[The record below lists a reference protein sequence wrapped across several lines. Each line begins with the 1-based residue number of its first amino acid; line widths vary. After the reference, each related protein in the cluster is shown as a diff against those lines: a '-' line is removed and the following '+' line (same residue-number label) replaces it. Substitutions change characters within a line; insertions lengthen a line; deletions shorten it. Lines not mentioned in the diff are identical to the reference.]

1 MVHRKSRIRRI
12 GFYAGVILLMVMW
25 LTPLMFLV
33 FTSLKTSKGFYSQ
46 YVFAFPQTI
55 AWENFSQAFSVLK
68 RYILNDILV
77 CVIKVPLGILLSL
90 LAAFALTRLRI
101 KRATLL
107 FCFFLVGMMIPHQV
121 ALMPL
126 NMMLNSLGM
135 RNTYQGLII
144 VYLGFGL
151 PFSIMVLRGFMRS
164 IPGEVDEAALID
176 GANSWQLLFRIIA
189 PVCMPAIATLVI
201 LDFLSTWNEY
211 VIGSVLISRDAM
223 RTISAGLARFTSETG
238 TDYPRMCAGVLIC
251 VVPTLTVYLLFQKYF
266 VEGVS
271 GAVKG

>member
-33 FTSLKTSKGFYSQ
+33 FTSLKTSKGFSSQ